1 MRSCKKV
8 DYKMDEFTKS
18 LKKEDKYNE
27 YFDSHEQLVNIFMY
41 FYQMCEEYKNNPC
54 VRSLVEKSL
63 NRFFLDNLYRL
74 KHFCSNDRSYDQLV
88 RNSIKELYNELPLYH
103 YTTYGA
109 LKKIIGIDA
118 LESIDGKMSL
128 KMNHVSKMNDCE
140 EGEELTKIL
149 HPKCE
154 RIFNKYKSEAY
165 SFSFTTCEDDAA
177 QWERYARPEYSNI
190 DNKSDCGVCIKFSRP
205 KLMKF
210 IENHRSFVRFLDI
223 FTILYSTNVN
233 PLDAKYID
241 ALIRYR
247 AKSESESNQSDD
259 QIHYDLLLAINS
271 CAIKNES
278 FKNEYEIRL
287 LLLTGDPPPEFAKP
301 VKDNDSDYVLL
312 KLGEDFTKFISSI
325 TIGPDACDEL
335 KKEIRNQ
342 FAGKVDVIDS
352 KCSLRPKKR

>member
-1 MRSCKKV
+1 MLGPKNEEFKRILNEYYDFQTQQVQTLMTLFDRSCQEGVNHYVKDLAK
-8 DYKMDEFTKS
+8 KS
-18 LKKEDKYNE
+18 LY
-27 YFDSHEQLVNIFMY
+27 
-41 FYQMCEEYKNNPC
+41 
-54 VRSLVEKSL
+54 
-63 NRFFLDNLYRL
+63 RFFLDNLFRL
-74 KHFCSNDRSYDQLV
+74 KHFCSNDRGYDQRV
-88 RNSIKELYNELPLYH
+88 RNLIKELYNELPLYH

-177 QWERYARPEYSNI
+177 QWDRYARPEYSKF
-190 DNKSDCGVCIKFSRP
+190 DNKSDCGVCIEFSRP
-205 KLMKF
+205 KLMEF
-210 IENHRSFVRFLDI
+210 ITKKNESVRFLDI

-233 PLDAKYID
+233 PLDAVYID
-241 ALIRYR
+241 ALLRYR
-247 AKSESESNQSDD
+247 VKSESNQSDD
-259 QIHYDLLLAINS
+259 QILYDLLLAIYS

-287 LLLTGDPPPEFAKP
+287 LLLTGDTPPEFAKP

-352 KCSLRPKKR
+352 KCSLRPKKRKV